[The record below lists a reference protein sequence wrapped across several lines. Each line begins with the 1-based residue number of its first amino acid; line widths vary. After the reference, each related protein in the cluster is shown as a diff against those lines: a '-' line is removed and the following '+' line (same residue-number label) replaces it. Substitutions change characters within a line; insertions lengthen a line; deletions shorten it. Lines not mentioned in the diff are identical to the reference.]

1 MNDTNE
7 ARDREDPA
15 IAALLQ
21 RVGARPRPGDA
32 VARQVQDAVEAEW
45 RELVAARRSRHT
57 RTRWL
62 AAAASVAAVAVGAWL
77 VWPAARVAPVTVAT
91 LGPVVG
97 EVELRDG
104 DGPWRTA
111 GTGGAVTSESTL
123 RTGRGGLAAVAMAN
137 GVQVRLDS
145 GTQLAMNE
153 HGSARLVG
161 GAVYVDAGSARD
173 QAQPFVVDTPVGSVT
188 HLGTQYVARLDG
200 RTLDVAVREGRV
212 ELRDGGQAFVA
223 DAGERLTVS
232 GSSVTRGTVSPTA
245 PQWDWI
251 SGVTPPYSIE
261 GRTVAEFLAWAGRET
276 GRSIVFATPADAA
289 LAERVTLNGTVE
301 GLPPRQAVDAVL
313 ATTSLAANYA
323 DGRIEI
329 AATR

>member
-7 ARDREDPA
+7 ALDREDPA

-45 RELVAARRSRHT
+45 RELVAARRSRNT

-77 VWPAARVAPVTVAT
+77 VWPATRVAPATVAT

-123 RTGRGGLAAVAMAN
+123 RTGRGGLAAIAMAN

-173 QAQPFVVDTPVGSVT
+173 QGQPFVVDTPVGSVT

-212 ELRDGGQAFVA
+212 ELRDGGQAFVGY
-223 DAGERLTVS
+223 AGERLTVS

-289 LAERVTLNGTVE
+289 LAGRVTLSGTVE

-313 ATTSLAANYA
+313 ATTSLAASYG
-323 DGRIEI
+323 DGRIEV
-329 AATR
+329 AAAR

>member
-7 ARDREDPA
+7 ALDREDPA

-45 RELVAARRSRHT
+45 RELVAARRSRNT

-77 VWPAARVAPVTVAT
+77 VWPATRVAPATVAT

-123 RTGRGGLAAVAMAN
+123 RTGRGGLAAIAMAN

-173 QAQPFVVDTPVGSVT
+173 QGQPFVVDTPVGSVT

-289 LAERVTLNGTVE
+289 LAGRVTLSGTVE
-301 GLPPRQAVDAVL
+301 GLPPQQAVDAVL
-313 ATTSLAANYA
+313 ATTSLAASYG
-323 DGRIEI
+323 DGRIEV
-329 AATR
+329 AAAR

>member
-104 DGPWRTA
+104 DGPWRTVA
-111 GTGGAVTSESTL
+111 TGGAVTSESTL

-153 HGSARLVG
+153 RGSARLVG

-173 QAQPFVVDTPVGSVT
+173 QGQPFVVDTPVGSVT

-223 DAGERLTVS
+223 GAGERLTV
-232 GSSVTRGTVSPTA
+232 RGTEVARGTISPTA

-251 SGVTPPYSIE
+251 GDVTPPYSIE
-261 GRTVAEFLAWAGRET
+261 GRTVAEFLTWAGRET
-276 GRSIVFATPADAA
+276 GRSVVFATPADAT
-289 LAERVTLNGTVE
+289 LAERVTLSGTVE

-313 ATTSLAANYA
+313 ATTSLAATYA
-323 DGRIEI
+323 DGRIEV
-329 AATR
+329 AAAR

>member
-7 ARDREDPA
+7 ALDREDPA

-45 RELVAARRSRHT
+45 RELVAARRSRNT

-77 VWPAARVAPVTVAT
+77 VWPATRVAPATVAT

-123 RTGRGGLAAVAMAN
+123 RTGRGGLAAIAMAN

-173 QAQPFVVDTPVGSVT
+173 QGQPFVVDTPVGSVT

-289 LAERVTLNGTVE
+289 LAGRVTLSGTVE

-313 ATTSLAANYA
+313 ATTSLAASYG
-323 DGRIEI
+323 DGRIEV
-329 AATR
+329 AAAR

>member
-7 ARDREDPA
+7 ALDREDPA

-45 RELVAARRSRHT
+45 RELVAARRSRNT

-77 VWPAARVAPVTVAT
+77 VWPATRVAPATVAT

-123 RTGRGGLAAVAMAN
+123 RTGRGGLAAIAMAN

-173 QAQPFVVDTPVGSVT
+173 QGQPFVVDTPVGSVT

-223 DAGERLTVS
+223 GAGERLTV
-232 GSSVTRGTVSPTA
+232 RGTEVARGTISPTA

-251 SGVTPPYSIE
+251 GDVTPPYSIE
-261 GRTVAEFLAWAGRET
+261 GRTVAEFLTWAGRET
-276 GRSIVFATPADAA
+276 GRSVVFATPADAT
-289 LAERVTLNGTVE
+289 LAERVTLSGTVE

-313 ATTSLAANYA
+313 ATTSLAATYA
-323 DGRIEI
+323 DGRIEV
-329 AATR
+329 AAAR

>member
-7 ARDREDPA
+7 ALDREDPA

-45 RELVAARRSRHT
+45 RELVAARRSRNT

-77 VWPAARVAPVTVAT
+77 VWPATRVAPATVAT

-223 DAGERLTVS
+223 GAGERLTV
-232 GSSVTRGTVSPTA
+232 RGTEVARGTISPTA

-251 SGVTPPYSIE
+251 GDVTPPYSIE
-261 GRTVAEFLAWAGRET
+261 GRTVAEFLTWAGRET
-276 GRSIVFATPADAA
+276 GRSVVFATPADAT
-289 LAERVTLNGTVE
+289 LAERVTLSGTVE

-313 ATTSLAANYA
+313 ATTSLAATYA
-323 DGRIEI
+323 DGRIEV
-329 AATR
+329 AAAR

>member
-1 MNDTNE
+1 MNDKNQ
-7 ARDREDPA
+7 ALDREEPA

-62 AAAASVAAVAVGAWL
+62 AAAASAVAVAVGAWL

-123 RTGRGGLAAVAMAN
+123 RTGRGGLAAIAMAN

-153 HGSARLVG
+153 RGSARLVG

-173 QAQPFVVDTPVGSVT
+173 QGQPFVVDTPAGSVT
-188 HLGTQYVARLDG
+188 HLGTQYVARLEG

-232 GSSVTRGTVSPTA
+232 GSAVTRGTVSPTA

-251 SGVTPPYSIE
+251 GGVTPPYSIE

-289 LAERVTLNGTVE
+289 LAGRVTLSGTVE

-313 ATTSLAANYA
+313 ATTSLAASYG
-323 DGRIEI
+323 DGHIEV
-329 AATR
+329 AAAR

>member
-7 ARDREDPA
+7 ALDREDPA

-45 RELVAARRSRHT
+45 RELVAARRSRNT

-77 VWPAARVAPVTVAT
+77 VWPATRVAPATVAT

-123 RTGRGGLAAVAMAN
+123 RTGRGGLAAIAMAN

-173 QAQPFVVDTPVGSVT
+173 QGQPFVVDTPVGSVT
-188 HLGTQYVARLDG
+188 HLGTQYVARLEG

-289 LAERVTLNGTVE
+289 LADRVTLSGTVE

-313 ATTSLAANYA
+313 ATTSLAASYG
-323 DGRIEI
+323 DGRIEV
-329 AATR
+329 AAAR

>member
-45 RELVAARRSRHT
+45 RDLVAARRSGHT
-57 RTRWL
+57 RRRWL

-104 DGPWRTA
+104 DGPWRTVA
-111 GTGGAVTSESTL
+111 TGGAVTSESTL

-223 DAGERLTVS
+223 GAGERLTV
-232 GSSVTRGTVSPTA
+232 RGTEVARGTISPTA

-251 SGVTPPYSIE
+251 GDVTPPYSIE
-261 GRTVAEFLAWAGRET
+261 GRTVAEFLTWAGRET
-276 GRSIVFATPADAA
+276 GRSVVFATPADAT
-289 LAERVTLNGTVE
+289 LAERVTLSGTVE

-313 ATTSLAANYA
+313 ATTSLAATYA
-323 DGRIEI
+323 DGRIEV
-329 AATR
+329 AAAR

>member
-7 ARDREDPA
+7 ALDREDPA

-21 RVGARPRPGDA
+21 RVGARPRPGA
-32 VARQVQDAVEAEW
+32 AAARQGQDAVEAEW

-123 RTGRGGLAAVAMAN
+123 RTGRGGLAAIAMAN

-153 HGSARLVG
+153 RGSARLVG

-173 QAQPFVVDTPVGSVT
+173 QGQPFVVDTPVGSVT

-232 GSSVTRGTVSPTA
+232 GSAVTRGTVSPTA
-245 PQWDWI
+245 SQWDWI
-251 SGVTPPYSIE
+251 AGVTPPYSIE

-276 GRSIVFATPADAA
+276 GRSVVFATPADAT
-289 LAERVTLNGTVE
+289 LAERVTLSGTVE

-313 ATTSLAANYA
+313 ATTSLAAAYA
-323 DGRIEI
+323 DGRIEV
-329 AATR
+329 AAAR

>member
-7 ARDREDPA
+7 ALDREDPA

-45 RELVAARRSRHT
+45 RELVAARRSRNT

-62 AAAASVAAVAVGAWL
+62 ATAASVAAVAVGAWL
-77 VWPAARVAPVTVAT
+77 VWPATRVAPATVAT

-123 RTGRGGLAAVAMAN
+123 RTGRGGLAAIAMAN

-173 QAQPFVVDTPVGSVT
+173 QGQPFVVDTPVGSVT

-289 LAERVTLNGTVE
+289 LAGRVTLSGTVE

-313 ATTSLAANYA
+313 ATTSLAASYG
-323 DGRIEI
+323 DGRIEV
-329 AATR
+329 AAAR

>member
-7 ARDREDPA
+7 ALDREDPA

-45 RELVAARRSRHT
+45 RELVAARRSRNT

-77 VWPAARVAPVTVAT
+77 VWPATRVAPATVAT

-123 RTGRGGLAAVAMAN
+123 RTGRGGLAAIAMAN

-223 DAGERLTVS
+223 GAGERLTV
-232 GSSVTRGTVSPTA
+232 RGTEVARGTISPTA

-251 SGVTPPYSIE
+251 GDVTPPYSIE
-261 GRTVAEFLAWAGRET
+261 GRTVAEFLTWAGRET
-276 GRSIVFATPADAA
+276 GRSVVFATPADAT
-289 LAERVTLNGTVE
+289 LAERVTLSGTVE

-313 ATTSLAANYA
+313 ATTSLAATYA
-323 DGRIEI
+323 DGRIEV
-329 AATR
+329 AAAR

>member
-1 MNDTNE
+1 MNDKNQ
-7 ARDREDPA
+7 ALDREDPA

-21 RVGARPRPGDA
+21 RVGARPRPDDA

-45 RELVAARRSRHT
+45 RELVAARRSRNT

-77 VWPAARVAPVTVAT
+77 VWPQARVAPGTVAT

-97 EVELRDG
+97 DVELRDG

-111 GTGGAVTSESTL
+111 GTGSSVSSASTL
-123 RTGRGGLAAVAMAN
+123 RTGRSGLVAIAMAN

-145 GTQLAMNE
+145 GTELAMTDR
-153 HGSARLVG
+153 GSARLTG
-161 GAVYVDAGSARD
+161 GAVYVDAGHARD
-173 QAQPFVVDTPVGSVT
+173 GAAPFVVDTPVGSVT

-232 GSSVTRGTVSPTA
+232 GSAVTRGTISPTA

-251 SGVTPPYSIE
+251 GGVTPPYSIE

-313 ATTSLAANYA
+313 ATTSLAASYA

-329 AATR
+329 AAAR